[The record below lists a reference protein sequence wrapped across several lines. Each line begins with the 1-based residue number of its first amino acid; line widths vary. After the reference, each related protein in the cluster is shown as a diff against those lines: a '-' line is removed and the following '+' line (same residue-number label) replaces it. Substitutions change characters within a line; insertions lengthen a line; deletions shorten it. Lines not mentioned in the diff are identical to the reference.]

1 MFYFVSENFD
11 FVKLCF
17 RKPDLDPSN
26 MWDFYWTPTNFKSCY
41 DVDLIKFGGYLKIMK
56 THEHLMK

>member
-1 MFYFVSENFD
+1 MLYFVSENFD

-17 RKPDLDPSN
+17 RKPDLDPSI

-41 DVDLIKFGGYLKIMK
+41 DVDLKNLVAIWKLWKPVNI
-56 THEHLMK
+56 